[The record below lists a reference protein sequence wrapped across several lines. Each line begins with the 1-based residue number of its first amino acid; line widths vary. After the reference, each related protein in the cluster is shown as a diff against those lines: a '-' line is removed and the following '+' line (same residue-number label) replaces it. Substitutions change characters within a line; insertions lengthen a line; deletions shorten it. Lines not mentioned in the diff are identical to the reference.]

1 VTHFIRLAK
10 EETMISK
17 DIPKHYQSLRERF
30 PELIA
35 ASEELGKT
43 AKIAGPLDEKT
54 AHLIQ
59 MAAATAIRSHG
70 AVHSHA
76 RRALQAGASFEE
88 LYHAVL
94 VLIVTL
100 GLPVVAAAVGWIDD
114 VMQTAVSGFTTSLQR
129 LSISAK

>member
-1 VTHFIRLAK
+1 
-10 EETMISK
+10 M
-17 DIPKHYQSLRERF
+17 HYQTLRQRF
-30 PELIA
+30 PELIG
-35 ASEELGKT
+35 ASEELGKK
-43 AKIAGPLDEKT
+43 AKAAGPIDEKT

-76 RRALQAGASFEE
+76 RRALEAGANADE

-94 VLIVTL
+94 VLISTL

-114 VMQTAVSGFTTSLQR
+114 VVHAED
-129 LSISAK
+129 